1 LQEEK
6 VANENALSD
15 ANVKF
20 KSMEE
25 ELNALQQV
33 MQKTRARYEDAANEI
48 RDLQKEHQDEKEDI
62 LGELR

>member
-33 MQKTRARYEDAANEI
+33 MQKTRVRYEDAANEI

>member
-1 LQEEK
+1 MQEEK

-33 MQKTRARYEDAANEI
+33 MQKTRVRYEDAANEI

>member
-1 LQEEK
+1 M
-6 VANENALSD
+6 ANENALSD

-33 MQKTRARYEDAANEI
+33 MQKTKSKYEEAANEI
-48 RDLQKEHQDEKEDI
+48 RDL
-62 LGELR
+62 